1 MKWYENWYFL
11 CFEGNV
17 DANKWNEYGMCLAAP
32 SCECTINCFSF
43 TEFHWE
49 SVGALNNKL
58 RLLKTKEFLL
68 KDLFFSFLSS
78 PCLSYDYLINY
89 AYFAKCYLEGFASIS
104 DPEK

>member
-1 MKWYENWYFL
+1 MQP
-11 CFEGNV
+11 
-17 DANKWNEYGMCLAAP
+17 AAP
-32 SCECTINCFSF
+32 SCEFTINCLVSLSF
-43 TEFHWE
+43 ILKRI
-49 SVGALNNKL
+49 SIGALNNKL